1 MNPTEKGFPNNLS
14 PTTCNA
20 ESEPL
25 WLRDMQAA
33 TVEFD
38 IPVSADIRKVLEN
51 ICEGEKIFCEYCGA
65 EFVFWPMK
73 DWADH
78 QISEH
83 GANMT
88 IQVRSGNALLC
99 QHEFNEAMQALF
111 SAQFTARV
119 SMRRRAWKLGYAVVR
134 QPEGRV
140 KLSN

>member
-1 MNPTEKGFPNNLS
+1 MSDTEKGFTSHQSLVTS
-14 PTTCNA
+14 H
-20 ESEPL
+20 ESEPS
-25 WLRDMQAA
+25 WLRDVQAA
-33 TVEFD
+33 TVDFH
-38 IPVSADIRKVLEN
+38 IPAGADVREVCQK

-99 QHEFNEAMQALF
+99 LNEFNMAMQALF
-111 SAQFTARV
+111 NAQFTARV
-119 SMRRRAWKLGYAVVR
+119 SMRRRAWKLGYAVVKQDESR
-134 QPEGRV
+134 IHL
-140 KLSN
+140 LS

>member
-1 MNPTEKGFPNNLS
+1 MSDTEKGKTNDL
-14 PTTCNA
+14 
-20 ESEPL
+20 PL
-25 WLRDMQAA
+25 LIDRDADPSWIRDIQVA

-38 IPVSADIRKVLEN
+38 IPASADIRKVLEN

-111 SAQFTARV
+111 NAQFTARV

-134 QPEGRV
+134 PEKGQIH
-140 KLSN
+140 LPS